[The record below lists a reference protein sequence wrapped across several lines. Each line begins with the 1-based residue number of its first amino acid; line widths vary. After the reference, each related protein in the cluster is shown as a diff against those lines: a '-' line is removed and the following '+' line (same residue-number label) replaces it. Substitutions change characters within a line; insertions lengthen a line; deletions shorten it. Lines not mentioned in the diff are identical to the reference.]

1 MARPHAIKALSI
13 FSHGSPYVPHLRGR
27 DREPRSHVFYD
38 CARRAPAT
46 IRVPSPGYNPPRPFR
61 HSLSLSPLE
70 NVAPFAPSKAP
81 SPSVNLF
88 KRRSSCI
95 PYPDFFFLNC
105 VRRLSFPFSL
115 LIVLLY
121 QIYPYPD
128 FFFLNCVHRLF
139 FPFSLLIV
147 LLYQIYH
154 IFAIIFG
161 KMSLDRLKYFIVIR
175 FKKKKIINGTIYSI
189 YM

>member
-1 MARPHAIKALSI
+1 MFPTYVDGTANHARTCFTTVHAE
-13 FSHGSPYVPHLRGR
+13 H
-27 DREPRSHVFYD
+27 
-38 CARRAPAT
+38 
-46 IRVPSPGYNPPRPFR
+46 PPRFAFLARVTTLHDPFVT
-61 HSLSLSPLE
+61 LSLSPLE

-81 SPSVNLF
+81 PPSVNLF
-88 KRRSSCI
+88 KRRSCI

-105 VRRLSFPFSL
+105 VRRLS
-115 LIVLLY
+115 
-121 QIYPYPD
+121 
-128 FFFLNCVHRLF
+128 

>member
-1 MARPHAIKALSI
+1 MFPTYVDGTANHARTCFTTVHAE
-13 FSHGSPYVPHLRGR
+13 H
-27 DREPRSHVFYD
+27 
-38 CARRAPAT
+38 
-46 IRVPSPGYNPPRPFR
+46 PPRFAFLARVTTLHDPFVTL
-61 HSLSLSPLE
+61 SLSLSPLE

-81 SPSVNLF
+81 PPSVNLF
-88 KRRSSCI
+88 KRRSCI

-105 VRRLSFPFSL
+105 VRRLS
-115 LIVLLY
+115 
-121 QIYPYPD
+121 
-128 FFFLNCVHRLF
+128 

>member
-81 SPSVNLF
+81 PPSVNLF

-105 VRRLSFPFSL
+105 IHRLS
-115 LIVLLY
+115 
-121 QIYPYPD
+121 
-128 FFFLNCVHRLF
+128 

>member
-1 MARPHAIKALSI
+1 MFPTYVDGTANHARTCFTTVHAE
-13 FSHGSPYVPHLRGR
+13 H
-27 DREPRSHVFYD
+27 
-38 CARRAPAT
+38 
-46 IRVPSPGYNPPRPFR
+46 PPRFAFLARVTTLHDPFVT
-61 HSLSLSPLE
+61 LSLSPLE

-81 SPSVNLF
+81 PPSVNLF
-88 KRRSSCI
+88 KRRSCI